1 MKVFIVKRPTRFD
14 PRSEDPKGIK
24 QQLSKFA
31 NHVYDQLWFKR
42 GCVNNIFIVDIDM
55 NCTGPGYLK
64 DLIYGAENVKNYDGV
79 HLRGEGASR
88 HYTYRAVNAIGP
100 VINNG
105 NIASDYHLNCPQA
118 RHQRQFFKVS
128 SRFSRVKNT
137 DEKGNK
143 KVQRSIGREDK
154 YQHRYEV
161 PTSNIFEH
169 LN

>member
-1 MKVFIVKRPTRFD
+1 M
-14 PRSEDPKGIK
+14 
-24 QQLSKFA
+24 
-31 NHVYDQLWFKR
+31 
-42 GCVNNIFIVDIDM
+42 NNIFIVDIDM
-55 NCTGPGYLK
+55 NCTSPGYLK
-64 DLIYGAENVKNYDGV
+64 DLIYGAENVNNYDGI

-105 NIASDYHLNCPQA
+105 NISSDYHLNCPQA